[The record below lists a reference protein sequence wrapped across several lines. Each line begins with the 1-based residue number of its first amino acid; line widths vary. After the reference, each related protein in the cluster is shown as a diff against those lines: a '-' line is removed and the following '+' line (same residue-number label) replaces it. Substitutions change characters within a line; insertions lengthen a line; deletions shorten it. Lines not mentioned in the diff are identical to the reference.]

1 MSLPV
6 QPKGRLSPRMKVRAL
21 HPVPAMAAVRGGG
34 LNALPEKVNH
44 RGGRAS
50 LHQGFFHDGA

>member
-1 MSLPV
+1 
-6 QPKGRLSPRMKVRAL
+6 MKVRAIHL
-21 HPVPAMAAVRGGG
+21 VPAMAAVRGGG
-34 LNALPEKVNH
+34 LNAQPEKVNH